1 MLQIT
6 ISNNVLKCAA
16 RNKFQEVTNCH
27 HQVDLFRAGELP
39 KLCCLIIITLQWLHS
54 LGCNYIQKMEWP
66 QLSQTRII
74 AAIQP
79 MLFS

>member
-39 KLCCLIIITLQWLHS
+39 KLCCLIIITL
-54 LGCNYIQKMEWP
+54 
-66 QLSQTRII
+66 
-74 AAIQP
+74 
-79 MLFS
+79 